1 MNLGL
6 FLWAVNG
13 TIVQMERKMGV
24 QIVLAM
30 QDHRVDVQMANKYVK
45 RYLTSLVSREMQ
57 IRATMREHFILTR
70 MALLVVFFLSVGEV

>member
-57 IRATMREHFILTR
+57 IRATMREHFIITR
-70 MALLVVFFLSVGEV
+70 MALLVVFFF

>member
-1 MNLGL
+1 MIEDGFYLMNLGL

-13 TIVQMERKMGV
+13 TIVQMEKKMGV

-45 RYLTSLVSREMQ
+45 RYFNL
-57 IRATMREHFILTR
+57 IGYYGNAK
-70 MALLVVFFLSVGEV
+70 

>member
-1 MNLGL
+1 MVFAECVIEDGFCLMMNLGL
-6 FLWAVNG
+6 FLWAVKG
-13 TIVQMERKMGV
+13 TIVQMEKKMGV

-57 IRATMREHFILTR
+57 IKTTM
-70 MALLVVFFLSVGEV
+70 S

>member
-70 MALLVVFFLSVGEV
+70 MALLVVFFFKCW